1 MRILMIGD
9 VVSDVGCELV
19 RRVLPGFKKQTGADS
34 CVINGENSARGNGI
48 TPASYEHLLASGADA
63 VTGGNHTLRR
73 PEFYR
78 VLDDPFSVALRPVNL
93 HRAAPG
99 RGAAVIEKRG
109 LRLGAISLM
118 GQIYMDYAENPF
130 DAADKAVGELH
141 AQGIK
146 TILVDF
152 HAEAT
157 SEKKAMGYYLDG
169 RVSAVLGTHTHV
181 PTADGRVLPGGTAYI
196 TDVGMTGVVES
207 VLGVSIASATEKM
220 RTGLPV
226 RFESAEGDAAMDCVL
241 IETDDKTGRATAIE
255 RFTIQ

>member
-19 RRVLPGFKKQTGADS
+19 RRVLPGFKKQTGADF
-34 CVINGENSARGNGI
+34 CVVNGENSAKGNGI

-181 PTADGRVLPGGTAYI
+181 QTADEQILPGGTAYI
-196 TDVGMTGVVES
+196 TDAGMTGAAGS
-207 VLGVSIASATEKM
+207 VLGVTVESATKRM

-226 RFESAEGDAAMDCVL
+226 RFEQAEGPCSMGCVCVTVDL
-241 IETDDKTGRATAIE
+241 KTGRATEIE
-255 RFTIQ
+255 RLFLS